1 MTFFLQKRIKGVA
14 FAGKATANRGMT
26 FLELIVVLG
35 IFGAISATVLFNYH
49 DFSTNVSLQNLAQD
63 IALQLKRAQTDAV
76 SGRMPTFPAGS
87 NQELNNSAL
96 IPPDWKPS
104 YGVAFDIN
112 TPADWTLGNTG
123 FVYYFNQGLVTP
135 GNPPNRDFD
144 DFALGSYQGC
154 GALAPDSSECLE
166 EIQINSGSV
175 IDMICFDFISIDD
188 ACTTGTES
196 PNGQGFVAFTRP
208 RGNAVILG
216 GASDDGVTPP
226 HSNMYIRITSP
237 SGSHKYIS
245 VWESGYI
252 SVQ

>member
-1 MTFFLQKRIKGVA
+1 MNKFPQKKIFGTHCLGEA
-14 FAGKATANRGMT
+14 GMT

-49 DFSTNVSLQNLAQD
+49 DFSTNVALQNLAQD

-76 SGRMPTFPAGS
+76 SGHIPVFPTGS
-87 NQELNNSAL
+87 NQELNSGTL

-112 TPADWTLGNTG
+112 TPASWALGNTG
-123 FVYYFNQGLVTP
+123 FVYYFNQGIITP

-144 DFALGSYQGC
+144 DFTLGSYQGC

-166 EIQINSGSV
+166 EIHINSGAV
-175 IDMICFDFISIDD
+175 IDLICFDFLSVDD

-196 PNGQGFVAFTRP
+196 PNGQGFIAFTRP
-208 RGNAVILG
+208 RGNAIILG
-216 GASDDGVTPP
+216 GAQDDGTTPA
-226 HSNMYIRITSP
+226 HSNVYIRITALG
-237 SGSHKYIS
+237 GSHKYIS
-245 VWESGYI
+245 IWESGYI
-252 SVQ
+252 SVR